1 MRRAPRILSIRRPT
15 GRVCVGT
22 DIEIVKATDV
32 LRRDHAGVSALIEEL
47 IGTAD
52 DQRRSELVATIA
64 IALEIHAQIEEELFY
79 PCFAAL
85 SGLIPEARRQH
96 AQMRSLVA
104 NIECLDPTSPDFI
117 LEVGQLRDTLQLHV
131 AEEEGTLFREAEQLG
146 VDELET
152 LGRHLETRKQALM
165 AAATPEELRARKIA

>member
-1 MRRAPRILSIRRPT
+1 M
-15 GRVCVGT
+15 
-22 DIEIVKATDV
+22 KATDV

-52 DQRRSELVATIA
+52 DQRRRELVATIA

-117 LEVGQLRDTLQLHV
+117 LEVGQLRV
-131 AEEEGTLFREAEQLG
+131 GRVKVGT
-146 VDELET
+146 
-152 LGRHLETRKQALM
+152 KQ
-165 AAATPEELRARKIA
+165 

>member
-1 MRRAPRILSIRRPT
+1 MRRRSASLIAAAFILGVAGFAP
-15 GRVCVGT
+15 
-22 DIEIVKATDV
+22 
-32 LRRDHAGVSALIEEL
+32 
-47 IGTAD
+47 AD

-131 AEEEGTLFREAEQLG
+131 A
-146 VDELET
+146 
-152 LGRHLETRKQALM
+152 
-165 AAATPEELRARKIA
+165 